1 MMVKHGEVQRGRRT
15 PGSLPHMKINGKP
28 SFQLLPLKD
37 DEDLI
42 DRLIEK
48 HPGFRQM
55 LQRRLGEKTVS
66 LTEARRRLGQS
77 KATSL

>member
-1 MMVKHGEVQRGRRT
+1 
-15 PGSLPHMKINGKP
+15 MKINGKP